1 MKLAYWDNPVYTAR
15 KTTDKFFGGDFN
27 ISLGNTMS
35 ADALDFVSKHQLYKD
50 SLWRLFEQQFA
61 IAPDSSD
68 GGWRGEYWGKCFR
81 GACMTYQIT
90 GDKKLYNILKKSVR
104 NLMALADNEGRIS
117 TYAKDKEFNF
127 WDMWC
132 RKYVMLGML
141 YFYDICTCPRL
152 RKGIIASLKGQAD
165 YICAHIGDEDGK
177 KKIVET
183 TGNTLRWHHSGLN
196 SSSILEPIVRLYNIT
211 KESKYLELATHIVS
225 FGGCKVCNLIDLVL
239 ANEKIHTYPIVKA
252 YEMMSFFE
260 GVLEYYRTTG
270 IEKYKTAFINFANLV
285 IENELTITGGS
296 GCTHE
301 YFDNSALAQ
310 TREDGELM
318 QETCVTVTL
327 MKMLSQAFVLTGE
340 AKYADAV
347 ENAYYNAMLSAVNF
361 NKNVDICKHEPNNE
375 IFRNADILAFIK
387 SIEGF
392 TFDSYSPLYKGRRN
406 CKMVG
411 GFRVM
416 EEGKSA
422 YGCCVCIGSAGLAV
436 LPLLAVSN
444 TSDGIAINHFLDGT
458 YASKSDKAGNFEIKM
473 STNYPYAGAVKINW
487 SAQSDFTLKIR
498 VPSYCNEMKI
508 NGNKVDC
515 LANTYYDYNAGKKG
529 EIDVE
534 FVYGITVHTLNNKV
548 AVKYGAI
555 ALALDERLESVDVKL
570 TDNIVKIEDAK
581 IEFESKI
588 AKKIEFSNGKEVV
601 MIDYMTAGN
610 NWDDDDCRI
619 SVWNDVE

>member
-1 MKLAYWDNPVYTAR
+1 MKLAYLDNPVYTAR
-15 KTTDKFFGGDFN
+15 KTTDNFFGGDFN
-27 ISLGNTMS
+27 ISLNHTMS
-35 ADALDFVSKHQLYKD
+35 AKAIDFVTHHQLYKE
-50 SLWRLFEQQFA
+50 SLWRLFEQQFNINA
-61 IAPDSSD
+61 DDMD

-104 NLMALADNEGRIS
+104 NMMALADSEGRIA
-117 TYAKDKEFNF
+117 TYSKDKEFNF

-152 RKGIIASLKGQAD
+152 RKEIIASIKAQAD
-165 YICAHIGDEDGK
+165 YLCQHIGDKEGQK
-177 KKIVET
+177 PIVET
-183 TGNTLRWHHSGLN
+183 TGNLLRWHHGGLN
-196 SSSILEPIVRLYNIT
+196 SSSILEPIVRIYNIT
-211 KESKYLELATHIVS
+211 KESKYLDFASHIVGR
-225 FGGCKVCNLIDLVL
+225 GGCKECNFIDLVL
-239 ANEKIHTYPIVKA
+239 AKEKIHTYPVVKA

-285 IENELTITGGS
+285 MENELTITGGS

-327 MKMLSQAFVLTGE
+327 MKMLSQAFVLTGD
-340 AKYADAV
+340 AKYADVV
-347 ENAYYNAMLSAVNF
+347 ENAYYNVMLSAVNF

-387 SIEGF
+387 SIDGF

-422 YGCCVCIGSAGLAV
+422 YGCCVCIGSAGVAI
-436 LPLLAVSN
+436 LPLNALSI
-444 TSDGIAINHFLDGT
+444 TSEGIAINHFLDGT
-458 YASKSDKAGNFEIKM
+458 YASKSDKTGDFEVKM
-473 STNYPYAGAVKINW
+473 STNYPYEGAVKIKW
-487 SAQSDFTLKIR
+487 SAQNDFVLKIR
-498 VPSYCNEMKI
+498 VPSYCDEMKI
-508 NGNKVDC
+508 NGEKVEC
-515 LANTYYDYNAGKKG
+515 TANSYYDYKACKDG

-534 FVYGITVHTLNNKV
+534 FIYDVVVHKLNGKV

-555 ALALDERLESVDVKL
+555 VLALDERLSSVDVKL
-570 TDNIVKIEDAK
+570 SDKIVKVEDVK
-581 IEFESKI
+581 TEFESKV
-588 AKKIEFSNGKEVV
+588 AKKIEFSNGQEVV
-601 MIDYMTAGN
+601 MVDYMTAGN
-610 NWDDDDCRI
+610 NWDEDNCSI